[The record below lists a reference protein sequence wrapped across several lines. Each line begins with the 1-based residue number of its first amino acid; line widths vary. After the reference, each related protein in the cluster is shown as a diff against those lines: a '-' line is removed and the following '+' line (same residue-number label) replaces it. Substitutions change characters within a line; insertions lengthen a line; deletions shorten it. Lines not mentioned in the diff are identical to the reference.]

1 VLSDEELD
9 ELRNDPARLQELL
22 GYHIAEG
29 EFPTALLIGG
39 IETINGAVLPISGSP
54 PNVVV
59 DGAPIS
65 RPDIFAS
72 NGVIQGLAALLQPP
86 P

>member
-1 VLSDEELD
+1 
-9 ELRNDPARLQELL
+9 LQELL

-29 EFPTALLIGG
+29 EFPSALLVDR
-39 IETINGAVLPISGSP
+39 IETVNGAVLPITGAP

-72 NGVIQGLAALLQPP
+72 NGVIQGLAGLLQPP
-86 P
+86 PR